1 MAKKKSRGKKRRPS
15 GKSKTARKAASPI
28 KRKRSVVAKAR
39 RAKKPVRRKVGSIGQ
54 AAAQVVKSGALL
66 VGHTGQRAIAQ
77 AVSAAK
83 AKVDSAFESA
93 AQMTSSVLHP
103 GTDKETKS

>member
-15 GKSKTARKAASPI
+15 GKSKTARKAAPI
-28 KRKRSVVAKAR
+28 KRKRSVVAKKR
-39 RAKKPVRRKVGSIGQ
+39 RAKKPAKRKTGSIGQ
-54 AAAQVVKSGALL
+54 AAVKVVKSGALL

-83 AKVDSAFESA
+83 AKVDSALESA
-93 AQMTSSVLHP
+93 AEAASSVLHP
-103 GTDKETKS
+103 GTEKESKS

>member
-1 MAKKKSRGKKRRPS
+1 MAKKQSRGKKRRPS
-15 GKSKTARKAASPI
+15 GKSKTARKAAPI